1 MSLKPLNP
9 IVASMAEKLDSNLYE
24 AFEERAAIMEF
35 DAGLD
40 RELAEALALLCVL
53 HQYPQCL
60 QPLVALEVCFD
71 DSIRHVLTTSLG
83 DSKARL
89 EAMGGSIV
97 RVLDPVALIRNEFQ
111 GHALLTQIEGF

>member
-1 MSLKPLNP
+1 MSIKTLNP
-9 IVASMAEKLDSNLYE
+9 IVATITEKLDSNLYE

-40 RELAEALALLCVL
+40 RELAEALALLCIL
-53 HQYPQCL
+53 HNHPECL
-60 QPLVALEVCFD
+60 QPLVALEVQLED
-71 DSIRHVLTTSLG
+71 EVKHVLTTSLG
-83 DSKARL
+83 DSKRRL

-97 RVLDPVALIRNEFQ
+97 RVLDPVELIRNTFQ

>member
-40 RELAEALALLCVL
+40 RELAEALALLCV
-53 HQYPQCL
+53 
-60 QPLVALEVCFD
+60 VV
-71 DSIRHVLTTSLG
+71 
-83 DSKARL
+83 
-89 EAMGGSIV
+89 
-97 RVLDPVALIRNEFQ
+97 
-111 GHALLTQIEGF
+111 